1 MKNSLKKNTK
11 TSKSIIKSKPGR
23 IFLIILLLTL
33 IYPVWSFFQLQ
44 ETGGGLD
51 VNEELLGSIQ
61 SYLVSI
67 WVSWLVFVSFSV
79 YWKWTR
85 KVNSLFYF
93 TYCFLFLAFAI
104 LGIYIQDV
112 DISRASGVMS
122 VGNYP
127 VLTMM
132 VLKHFITS
140 VVLTAFLQISSWW
153 FTRRWHRR

>member
-1 MKNSLKKNTK
+1 
-11 TSKSIIKSKPGR
+11 
-23 IFLIILLLTL
+23 
-33 IYPVWSFFQLQ
+33 
-44 ETGGGLD
+44 
-51 VNEELLGSIQ
+51 
-61 SYLVSI
+61 
-67 WVSWLVFVSFSV
+67 
-79 YWKWTR
+79 
-85 KVNSLFYF
+85 
-93 TYCFLFLAFAI
+93 LFLAFAI